1 MNSVASGS
9 DMLTVRE
16 VSQILRIHPTTV
28 YRLAREGKLPS
39 FQVGAAWRFHKDLI
53 ARWMVDGSEAV
64 EMSEVS
70 APLSKSEHRTFE
82 HKPPARQQ
90 DVSHKNRRS

>member
-28 YRLAREGKLPS
+28 YKLAREGKLPS
-39 FQVGAAWRFHKDLI
+39 FQVGAPWRFHKDLI

-64 EMSEVS
+64 EMREVS
-70 APLSKSEHRTFE
+70 APLSRSEHRTFE
-82 HKPPARQQ
+82 HEPPARQ
-90 DVSHKNRRS
+90 